1 MFCPNCG
8 KTIDDN
14 APFCGFCGAPT
25 GVAAS
30 APAPEQQPAQ
40 PVIPQNPAPQIDAA
54 PTTSLEKPAAQ
65 APQAPIAP
73 QAPQAPQQAMYTAP
87 QNTAPQYAAPQQPQQ
102 TGGGAGFSLD
112 AKTIDIINKC
122 IRAALMILSLL
133 IIIGAIGSMA
143 VAGAISSAFKTL
155 NTSGL
160 GAVSDA
166 KAFYGLARVP
176 AIIAFIISAGG
187 LAFTILT
194 KQRSLFSYISAG
206 IGILLFIFN
215 FVLYGGYVSLWTS
228 IQLSSWSWLGGLG
241 SVNIGGIIVAG
252 IFLLLGALAMI
263 AASLAII
270 LNKEDIIKFK
280 PKY

>member
-14 APFCGFCGAPT
+14 ATFCGFCGAPT

-30 APAPEQQPAQ
+30 APVAEPQPAQ
-40 PVIPQNPAPQIDAA
+40 PVIPQNPAPQADVA
-54 PTTSLEKPAAQ
+54 PTPV
-65 APQAPIAP
+65 PQAP
-73 QAPQAPQQAMYTAP
+73 QAPQAPQNTVPQYTAP
-87 QNTAPQYAAPQQPQQ
+87 QPQYAAPQQ
-102 TGGGAGFSLD
+102 TVSGASFSLD

-122 IRAALMILSLL
+122 IRAALIILSLL

-143 VAGAISSAFKTL
+143 VAGAISSAFKML
-155 NTSGL
+155 DTSGL
-160 GAVSDA
+160 GAVDNV
-166 KAFYGLARVP
+166 KTFYGLARVP
-176 AIIAFIISAGG
+176 AIIAFIISIGG

-194 KQRSLFSYISAG
+194 KQRSLFSYICAG
-206 IGILLFIFN
+206 CGLLLFIFN

-228 IQLSSWSWLGGLG
+228 LTLSSWSSLLGGFG
-241 SVNIGGIIVAG
+241 GVKVGGIIVAG

>member
-30 APAPEQQPAQ
+30 APAPEPAPAQ
-40 PVIPQNPAPQIDAA
+40 PVIPQNPVPQN
-54 PTTSLEKPAAQ
+54 TV
-65 APQAPIAP
+65 PQYTAP
-73 QAPQAPQQAMYTAP
+73 QAPQASQQAQYTAP
-87 QNTAPQYAAPQQPQQ
+87 QQQYAAPQQQ
-102 TGGGAGFSLD
+102 TVGGAGFSLD

-122 IRAALMILSLL
+122 IRAALILLSIL

-143 VAGAISSAFKTL
+143 VAGAISSAFKML
-155 NTSGL
+155 DTSGL
-160 GAVSDA
+160 GAVTDA

-176 AIIAFIISAGG
+176 AIIAFVISIGG

-194 KQRSLFSYISAG
+194 KQRSLFSYICAG
-206 IGILLFIFN
+206 VGVLLFIFN
-215 FVLYGGYVSLWTS
+215 FVLYGGYVSLATS
-228 IQLSSWSWLGGLG
+228 LYTSSFSSLFGGLSG
-241 SVNIGGIIVAG
+241 VKIGGIIVAG

-270 LNKEDIIKFK
+270 LNKEDIIKYK